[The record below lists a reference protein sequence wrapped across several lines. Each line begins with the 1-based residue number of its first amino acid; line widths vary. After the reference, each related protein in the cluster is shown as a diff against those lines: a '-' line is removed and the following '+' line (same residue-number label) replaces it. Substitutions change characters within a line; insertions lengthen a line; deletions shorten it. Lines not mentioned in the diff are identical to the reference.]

1 MTQEEKQLLLKD
13 LCTRLPYGVK
23 VCAMFN
29 TGNRYTANVTAIS
42 ADIDYIQIRQNDLHP
57 YTGSSVEDIRP
68 YLRPMSSMTD
78 EEYEEYEKANDL
90 DTDDSSETLKEN
102 MRAKSR
108 VRISKWYHGVDW
120 LNEHHFDFRGL
131 IEKGLALEAPEDM
144 YGKI

>member
-1 MTQEEKQLLLKD
+1 MD
-13 LCTRLPYGVK
+13 
-23 VCAMFN
+23 
-29 TGNRYTANVTAIS
+29 
-42 ADIDYIQIRQNDLHP
+42 
-57 YTGSSVEDIRP
+57 
-68 YLRPMSSMTD
+68 SMTE

-120 LNEHHFDFRGL
+120 LNAHHFDYRGL

-144 YGKI
+144 YK